1 MADMVSHLQEKKASN
16 RVKKHWYQDKKRL
29 FVYSIMLFPLIQ
41 FCIFYIGVNFQS
53 ILLAFQKYNDETQ
66 KFEALNGNV
75 FHWFKK
81 IYTEFTEYNTLPAAL
96 KGSLILWFFTMICG
110 TGLAV
115 FFSFYVFK
123 KKKSGRFFRLIL
135 FLPSILPAVLLSKIF
150 YYLTDTTLPLIFG
163 GKPLLDY
170 TEQKDSVV
178 MATVIIYS
186 LLVSFGTQ
194 VLLYSN
200 AMEQISPSV
209 LEAAQIDGV
218 GPMREFIQVV
228 LPQIMPTVSTF
239 MVGTIAA
246 AFMNQANLF
255 NFYGSSV
262 LEGGADTP
270 LTLGYYL
277 FAFADPNSKWAEA
290 GRPNFPYASALG
302 LICTAIVIPVTVLFR
317 KFAKRFED

>member
-1 MADMVSHLQEKKASN
+1 MADTVSHFQEKKAKTMK
-16 RVKKHWYQDKKRL
+16 RHWYQDKKRL
-29 FVYSIMLFPLIQ
+29 FVYSILLFPLIQ

-53 ILLAFQKYNDETQ
+53 ILLAFQKYNEAEQ
-66 KFEALNGNV
+66 KFESLDGNI
-75 FHWFKK
+75 FQNFKD
-81 IYTEFTEYNTLPAAL
+81 IYRDFTKYNTLPAAL
-96 KGSLILWFFTMICG
+96 KGSLILWFFTMVCG

-123 KKKSGRFFRLIL
+123 RKTSGRFFRLIL

-150 YYLTDTTLPLIFG
+150 YYLTESTLPLLFG

-170 TEQKDSVV
+170 TEQKESVV

-186 LLVSFGTQ
+186 LWVSFGTQ

-218 GPMREFIQVV
+218 SPIREFIQVV

-255 NFYGSSV
+255 NFYGSNV

-277 FAFADPNSKWAEA
+277 FAFADPNSRWANA
-290 GRPNFPYASALG
+290 GRHAFPYASALG

>member
-1 MADMVSHLQEKKASN
+1 MAETISRFEETKSSKTL
-16 RVKKHWYQDKKRL
+16 KKHWYQDKKRL
-29 FVYSIMLFPLIQ
+29 FVYSIMFFPLLQ

-53 ILLAFQKYNDETQ
+53 ILLAFQKYDGGDQ
-66 KFEALNGNV
+66 KFKFLDGNV
-75 FHWFKK
+75 FGNFKE
-81 IYTEFTEYNTLPAAL
+81 IYTDFTKYNALPAAL
-96 KGSLILWFFTMICG
+96 KNSLILWFCTMICG

-123 KKKSGRFFRLIL
+123 RKRSGRFFRLIL
-135 FLPSILPAVLLSKIF
+135 FLPSILPAVLLSKVF
-150 YYLTDTTLPLIFG
+150 YYLTESTLPLMFG
-163 GKPLLDY
+163 GDPLLDY
-170 TEQKDSVV
+170 AEQKESVV

-186 LLVSFGTQ
+186 LWVGFGTQ

-218 GPMREFIQVV
+218 TPMREFIQVV

-255 NFYGSSV
+255 NFYGSNV
-262 LEGGADTP
+262 LEDGADTI
-270 LTLGYYL
+270 TIGYYL
-277 FAFADPNSKWAEA
+277 FAFADPNSSWG
-290 GRPNFPYASALG
+290 GRSEFPYASALG